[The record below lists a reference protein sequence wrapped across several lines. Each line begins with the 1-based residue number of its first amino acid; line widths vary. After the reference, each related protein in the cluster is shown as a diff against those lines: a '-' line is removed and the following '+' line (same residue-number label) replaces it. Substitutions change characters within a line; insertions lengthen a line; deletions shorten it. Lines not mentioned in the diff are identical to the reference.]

1 MKRFFARLFK
11 SKNEDTNSTKVG
23 GGGGGGG
30 SGGNGS
36 GSMAAPEE
44 AVMQKLKKSNKQAGA
59 MPGDELLEW
68 ARSLCIKD
76 DLVEWYLNP
85 EFASTVEAVCCEP
98 FFFLLSKNS
107 LFYCLYFRLKAF

>member
-23 GGGGGGG
+23 GGGG
-30 SGGNGS
+30 SGGNGG

-68 ARSLCIKD
+68 ARSLCI
-76 DLVEWYLNP
+76 
-85 EFASTVEAVCCEP
+85 
-98 FFFLLSKNS
+98 
-107 LFYCLYFRLKAF
+107 

>member
-11 SKNEDTNSTKVG
+11 SKSEDTNSTKVG

-30 SGGNGS
+30 SGG

-85 EFASTVEAVCCEP
+85 EFASTVEAVCEP
-98 FFFLLSKNS
+98 LFFLTLKIC
-107 LFYCLYFRLKAF
+107 FICLYFRLKAF